1 MPKELTVP
9 ENRCG
14 KRTVYLSIGVLAIS
28 MIRSLIADGQGG
40 AIFAWWD
47 ISTPDWNIFA
57 QRLSAE
63 GSPLWNSG

>member
-1 MPKELTVP
+1 M
-9 ENRCG
+9 CQ
-14 KRTVYLSIGVLAIS
+14 SIAAMGDQYDPV
-28 MIRSLIADGQGG
+28 LIADGEGG

-63 GSPLWNSG
+63 GKPMWNSVDGAEGHSRSALHRDG